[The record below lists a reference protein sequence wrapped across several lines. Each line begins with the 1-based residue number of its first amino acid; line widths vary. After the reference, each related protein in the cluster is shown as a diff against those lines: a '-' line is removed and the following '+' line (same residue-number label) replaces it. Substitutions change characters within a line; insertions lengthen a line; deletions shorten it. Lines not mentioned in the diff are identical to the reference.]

1 MGEWND
7 AHKTSE
13 NIYELMKKVSKKQTD
28 QQLKDLYIE
37 FFGHLSHIFWES
49 ELYLFHTYALHNMQ
63 YLIKSSKGQ
72 SFETRQEINNKFVLS
87 ALAIPLKDKQ
97 TSFDKLSFNY
107 MPECM
112 KGSGDANPVAR
123 EEILNTAKMLQVEG
137 YPSRQSIITSIK
149 IENIQHN
156 TSKHV
161 SELFRLIEEE
171 DSPFTISKQGKVSL
185 DALCNEN
192 PALAGYRKFIE
203 RTLSVRILQK
213 CKNFY
218 RNMKLSKL
226 AKMLHFYSPTDIE
239 RLLYECNREG
249 LISTTISSQDGGSLT
264 FNPEAQVADNLATF
278 GNQLKIVFQKVVE
291 A

>member
-107 MPECM
+107 MP
-112 KGSGDANPVAR
+112 
-123 EEILNTAKMLQVEG
+123 
-137 YPSRQSIITSIK
+137 QSIITSIK